1 MIRSRRRWAVGVGA
15 AMAVLVPAGLAWA
28 CVAVISL
35 TTVSST
41 VQPGGTVTV
50 IGREFAA
57 GAPVDIHLDSPTG
70 PLLTSAPAPTTTMTS
85 KFTWDVPI
93 PANTPYGQHL
103 LYAVQNY
110 HNMNAAVPKSVI
122 YVGTLPPAAT
132 GPAARPASLDVGS
145 GPGASSL
152 VLLGLG
158 VAVVG
163 LLVAGA
169 WSLAAGGKRPEG
181 TAQPVKTA

>member
-1 MIRSRRRWAVGVGA
+1 M
-15 AMAVLVPAGLAWA
+15 
-28 CVAVISL
+28 SL

-50 IGREFAA
+50 VGREFAA
-57 GAPVDIHLDSPTG
+57 GAPVEIHLDSPTG
-70 PLLTSAPAPTTTMTS
+70 PLLTTAPAPTSTMTS
-85 KFTWDVPI
+85 KFMWDVPI

-103 LYAVQNY
+103 LYAVENY
-110 HNMNAAVPKSVI
+110 HNMNAAVPKAVI
-122 YVGTLPPAAT
+122 YVGTLPPAAS
-132 GPAARPASLDVGS
+132 GPVARPASLDVGS
-145 GPGASSL
+145 GPSATSL

-169 WSLAAGGKRPEG
+169 WSLAAGGRRSEG
-181 TAQPVKTA
+181 VPQPVKAP